1 MKKSTQKTQDSAVN
15 TAFAAF
21 TELQQKQLSAALNEY
36 GALLKESITRNDG
49 QISNQT
55 LAVKQGFVAEAAH
68 TGSFNIEAA
77 ARGESNIRAHMV
89 PGNDP
94 VTDIRITSPSGPDA
108 DFQLKFYQDGEASAK
123 SITKMRYTDGDV
135 GKVIPSEQMDE
146 AMVTSHQEAL
156 RNQHTRPEVSKD
168 YQHTNENLTDSI
180 SHPDR
185 PDIKSQTLNRKGKGG
200 SEDLTK
206 QVDNGE
212 LPEYS
217 RSQEAQHELQ
227 MNQYGDALK
236 YGALAGLLTSSA
248 TQLYGALTSNEPLTE
263 EDYIKIAEE
272 VIKGTVSSAGKALLT
287 TGIQHV
293 GKEMVKKGSHEAV
306 KSIGKQLG
314 KGNVAANVAILSISL
329 GKDLHRMSQGE
340 IDGVELAES
349 TLNTSISLAASA
361 GGYAAGVGAAGLLA
375 PHMTALLGPATAN
388 FAVMGTTLGALGP
401 IALGVVGG
409 IAASVV
415 VTKYCEHFSSKGTK
429 IAISDIE
436 SSMAL
441 LSSGKIDLATYTGQ
455 IGTMSELSFSW
466 GDMLPLSGTFSV
478 FGEYKTRKQQ
488 LMSIQNQ
495 IQTRRANL
503 PEREAE
509 LLYAMQANYMQ
520 QLKVIEAQFEEK
532 KTALFEQTDVMFGEL
547 ENELDSH
554 LNQHYRMRLCKNEA
568 RLRLIKQQDKK
579 TQAVLERQEK
589 TQVYTDEIR
598 RLREEITSQTEVPIE
613 LVRYMRIVLDNR
625 MNEVLP
631 KVTPADL
638 AVSYFNGELSDAV

>member
-1 MKKSTQKTQDSAVN
+1 MKKSTRNTQDSAVN

-21 TELQQKQLSAALNEY
+21 TELQQEHLSAALNEY
-36 GALLKESITRNDG
+36 GALLKESITRHDG

-68 TGSFNIEAA
+68 TGSFNVEAA
-77 ARGESNIRAHMV
+77 ARGENNIRAHMV

-94 VTDIRITSPSGPDA
+94 VTDIRITSPSSPDA

-156 RNQHTRPEVSKD
+156 RNQHTRPMISKD

-206 QVDNGE
+206 QIDNGE

-217 RSQEAQHELQ
+217 HSQKVQQKLQ
-227 MNQYGDALK
+227 VSQYENALK

-248 TQLYGALTSNEPLTE
+248 TQLYGALTSNESLTE
-263 EDYIKIAEE
+263 EDYIEIAEK
-272 VIKGTVSSAGKALLT
+272 VIKGTISSVGKALLT
-287 TGIQHV
+287 TGIQHA
-293 GKEMVKKGSHEAV
+293 GKEMAKKGSYEAV
-306 KSIGKQLG
+306 KSIGKQLC
-314 KGNVAANVAILSISL
+314 KGNVAANVALLSISL
-329 GKDLHRMSQGE
+329 GKDLYRMSQGE

-349 TLNTSISLAASA
+349 TLNTSIGLAASA
-361 GGYAAGVGAAGLLA
+361 GGYAAGVGASGLLA
-375 PHMTALLGPATAN
+375 PHMTVLLGPATAN

-409 IAASVV
+409 IAASMV
-415 VTKYCEHFSSKGTK
+415 VTKYCEYFSSKGAK
-429 IAISDIE
+429 IAISDIN

-455 IGTMSELSFSW
+455 IGTMSEVSFSW
-466 GDMLPLSGTFSV
+466 GDMLPLSGTFSIL
-478 FGEYKTRKQQ
+478 GEYKTRKQQ
-488 LMSIQNQ
+488 LMSIQNE
-495 IQTRRANL
+495 IRTRRANL

-509 LLYAMQANYMQ
+509 ILYAIHASYIQ

-532 KTALFEQTDVMFGEL
+532 KVALFEQAEVMFGEL
-547 ENELDSH
+547 DNELESH
-554 LNQHYRMRLCKNEA
+554 LNLHYRMHICKNEA
-568 RLRLIKQQDKK
+568 RLRLIKQQDSR

-598 RLREEITSQTEVPIE
+598 RLREDITSRRDVPIE
-613 LVRYMRIVLDNR
+613 LVRYIRIVLNNR
-625 MNEVLP
+625 INEVLP
-631 KVTPADL
+631 KITPADL
-638 AVSYFNGELSDAV
+638 AVRYFNGELSDAV